1 MKNIF
6 LANVARSIALNKK
19 KARYNITK
27 LNAPSLWYFT
37 DEDKTK
43 DIINILHRIPSYS
56 GIVIRNYCS
65 KDRKTIIKD
74 VLKIAKRKNFIV
86 LIASHPRVHGNI
98 NGLHLPKWEYKC
110 RRNTKDQIIS
120 VSAHS
125 LKDKRKIINTKADII
140 FLSSV
145 FHTNSHPK
153 RKHLG
158 IIRFGLLA
166 RSLARP
172 VIALGGINNKNIKKL
187 KNFPISGVAAI
198 EALKQRE

>member
-6 LANVARSIALNKK
+6 LANVAHSISLNKN
-19 KARYNITK
+19 KAHYNITK
-27 LNAPSLWYFT
+27 LNVPSLWYFT

-43 DIINILHRIPSYS
+43 DITNILHRLPTYS
-56 GIVIRNYCS
+56 GIVLRNYCS
-65 KDRKTIIKD
+65 KERKTIIKS
-74 VLKIAKRKNFIV
+74 VLRIAKRKNFTV
-86 LIASHPRVHGNI
+86 LMASHPRAHGNI

-110 RRNTKDQIIS
+110 RRNTKEQIIS

-140 FLSSV
+140 FVSSV

-187 KNFPISGVAAI
+187 KHFPISGVAAI
-198 EALKQRE
+198 EALKQGK

>member
-19 KARYNITK
+19 KAHYNITK

-37 DEDKTK
+37 DKDKAE
-43 DIINILHRIPSYS
+43 DIISILYRLPAHS
-56 GIVIRNYCS
+56 GIVLRNYGS
-65 KDRKTIIKD
+65 KDRKTIIKN
-74 VLKIAKRKNFIV
+74 VLRIAKRKNFMV
-86 LIASHPRVHGNI
+86 LMASHPRVHGNI

-110 RRNTKDQIIS
+110 RRNTKEQIIS

-187 KNFPISGVAAI
+187 KHFPISGVAAI
-198 EALKQRE
+198 EALKQGK

>member
-1 MKNIF
+1 MSTIIVGRPESGKN
-6 LANVARSIALNKK
+6 SQS
-19 KARYNITK
+19 ITK
-27 LNAPSLWYFT
+27 IINYF
-37 DEDKTK
+37 EENNFEVISEKTK
-43 DIINILHRIPSYS
+43 DIINILHQLPTYS
-56 GIVIRNYCS
+56 GIVLRNYCS
-65 KDRKTIIKD
+65 KDRRTIIKN
-74 VLKIAKRKNFIV
+74 VLRIAKRKNFKV
-86 LIASHPRVHGNI
+86 LMASHPRAHGNI

-110 RRNTKDQIIS
+110 RRNNKEQIIS

-158 IIRFGLLA
+158 IIRFGLLV

-172 VIALGGINNKNIKKL
+172 VIALGGINNTNIKKL

-198 EALKQRE
+198 ESLKKGK

>member
-6 LANVARSIALNKK
+6 LANVARSIAVNKK
-19 KARYNITK
+19 KIHYNNTK
-27 LNAPSLWYFT
+27 LNTPSLWYFT

-43 DIINILHRIPSYS
+43 DIINILNRLPTYS
-56 GIVIRNYCS
+56 GIVLRSYCS
-65 KDRKTIIKD
+65 KERKTIIKI
-74 VLKIAKRKNFIV
+74 VLRIAKRKNFMV
-86 LIASHPRVHGNI
+86 LMASQPRVHGNI

-110 RRNTKDQIIS
+110 RKNTKEHIIS

-125 LKDKRKIINTKADII
+125 LKDKRKIINTKADIV

-166 RSLARP
+166 RNLARP
-172 VIALGGINNKNIKKL
+172 IIALGGINNKNIKKL
-187 KNFPISGVAAI
+187 KHFPISGVAAI
-198 EALKQRE
+198 EALKQQK

>member
-19 KARYNITK
+19 KAHYNITK
-27 LNAPSLWYFT
+27 LNVPSLWYFT

-43 DIINILHRIPSYS
+43 DIINILHRLPTYS
-56 GIVIRNYCS
+56 GIVLRNYCS
-65 KDRKTIIKD
+65 KDRKTIIKN
-74 VLKIAKRKNFIV
+74 VLRLAKRKNFMV
-86 LIASHPRVHGNI
+86 LMASHPRVHGNI

-110 RRNTKDQIIS
+110 RRNTKEQIIS

-140 FLSSV
+140 FVSSI

-187 KNFPISGVAAI
+187 KHFPISGVAAI
-198 EALKQRE
+198 ESLKQGK

>member
-19 KARYNITK
+19 KAHYNITK
-27 LNAPSLWYFT
+27 LNVPSLWYFT

-43 DIINILHRIPSYS
+43 DIINILHRLPTYS
-56 GIVIRNYCS
+56 GIVLRNYCS
-65 KDRKTIIKD
+65 KDRRTIIKT
-74 VLKIAKRKNFIV
+74 VLRIAKRKNFTV
-86 LIASHPRVHGNI
+86 LMASHPRAHGNI

-110 RRNTKDQIIS
+110 RRNTKGQIIS

-187 KNFPISGVAAI
+187 KHFPISGVAAI
-198 EALKQRE
+198 ESLKQGK

>member
-19 KARYNITK
+19 KAHYNITK
-27 LNAPSLWYFT
+27 LNVPSLWYFT

-43 DIINILHRIPSYS
+43 DIINILHRLPTYS
-56 GIVIRNYCS
+56 GIVLRNYCS
-65 KDRKTIIKD
+65 KDRRTIIKN
-74 VLKIAKRKNFIV
+74 VLRMAKRKNFTV
-86 LIASHPRVHGNI
+86 LMASHPRAHGNI

-110 RRNTKDQIIS
+110 RRNTKGQIIS

-166 RSLARP
+166 RNLARP

-187 KNFPISGVAAI
+187 KHFPISGVAAI
-198 EALKQRE
+198 ESLKQGK

>member
-19 KARYNITK
+19 KAHYNNIR

-37 DEDKTK
+37 DKDKTK
-43 DIINILHRIPSYS
+43 DIINTLSGLPTYS
-56 GIVIRNYCS
+56 GIVLRNYCS
-65 KDRKTIIKD
+65 KERKTIIKN
-74 VLKIAKRKNFIV
+74 VLRIAKRKNFMV
-86 LIASHPRVHGNI
+86 LMGSHPRVHGNI

-110 RRNTKDQIIS
+110 RRNTKKQIVS

-187 KNFPISGVAAI
+187 KHFPISGVAAI